1 MKKCLCIVTL
11 VTLMLPLCTSLSL
24 SNPNTF
30 FTLPPCASTC
40 ANLSPST
47 DCGNVIYEID
57 DFPGTSTN
65 STTAGNASGL
75 GCQYFGYASP
85 VQLGSGTGSSYTLCT
100 EYTASSIESSYI
112 VYLNAGNFN
121 CIQRSVAVY
130 DAGTCSPAAGVSITQ
145 PVATLP
151 GIATNLVPGNDYV
164 VCHTYT
170 ESGCGGGSASNIYEV
185 CMSIVEAS
193 YCSSSPDPRALT
205 EACSSESFQIPLD
218 NLCVTDPDFNDFA
231 GGLSGFAVF
240 YYVDQQGRYTN
251 FPQNMTAFNL
261 QGNPNIRF
269 YDESNV
275 SSGGGCSPI
284 SMNSIINTDCAP
296 IDIPV
301 GIVGI
306 DVNSIGTAFLNII
319 SDCKVVNA
327 NVRIHPQLTS
337 QVTGSTVQLLSPN
350 GAVCETYSTTGG
362 NGGTVTLTPT
372 SASGIVSIG
381 GFQLNVNGTYGNI
394 GTLPT
399 PPGKTPVTN
408 TGGGGTNAPCVTA
421 GTAGNRNYDDNTGF
435 NGIPHTIEVNNDGDY
450 VITYEEQ
457 SISNLP
463 VVYPNPAQ
471 NQLFFNAGQN
481 KPYTVDIYDTFG
493 KQVFRGQTI
502 DGQPLDI
509 AHLPSGLYTY
519 ALNNEE
525 QTLLKHGKWVKQ

>member
-1 MKKCLCIVTL
+1 M
-11 VTLMLPLCTSLSL
+11 TLMLLLCVSSSF
-24 SNPNTF
+24 SNPNS
-30 FTLPPCASTC
+30 PPSSCASTC
-40 ANLSPST
+40 GSVSSS
-47 DCGNVIYEID
+47 DCGNVVYEID
-57 DFPGTSTN
+57 DFPGVSTN
-65 STTAGNASGL
+65 SASAGNGSGL
-75 GCQYFGYASP
+75 GCQYYGYGNL
-85 VQLGSGTGSSYTLCT
+85 QLGAGTGTSYTLCT
-100 EYTASSIESSYI
+100 EYTASSPEASYVTYLRASNSSCI
-112 VYLNAGNFN
+112 NRSITIHNAG
-121 CIQRSVAVY
+121 S
-130 DAGTCSPAAGVSITQ
+130 CSTPAGVTIAQ
-145 PVATLP
+145 PVGNFPGTATGL
-151 GIATNLVPGNDYV
+151 IPGNDYV

-170 ESGCGGGSASNIYEV
+170 ENGCADDFASGIIEI
-185 CMSIVEAS
+185 CMSITEAS
-193 YCSSSPDPRALT
+193 FCSSNPDPRLLT
-205 EACSSESFQIPLD
+205 EACSGDNFQLSLE
-218 NLCVTDPDFNDFA
+218 NQCTADPDFNTFP
-231 GGLSGFAVF
+231 GGTSGYAAF
-240 YYVDQQGRYTN
+240 YYMVGGQYTN
-251 FPQNMTAFNL
+251 FPPNLRAFDI
-261 QGNPNIRF
+261 GNDSNINF
-269 YDESNV
+269 FDESNATN
-275 SSGGGCSPI
+275 GGGCS
-284 SMNSIINTDCAP
+284 SINIDAKINTSCTP

-306 DVNSIGTAFLNII
+306 DVNSVGSPILNILP
-319 SDCKVVNA
+319 DCKIIEA
-327 NVRIHPQLTS
+327 TLRIHPQLTS

-362 NGGTVTLTPT
+362 NGGTVTLIPT

-471 NQLFFNAGQN
+471 NQLFFNVGQN